1 MYNYSF
7 VCIQILGLI
16 VTFFMCII
24 KFCSHLSATP
34 ITSILFLNLNLL
46 LSNKRKITLLHSCH
60 KHIHS
65 FLFYMKENMVQVP
78 AARPADL
85 R

>member
-46 LSNKRKITLLHSCH
+46 LSNKKKSPFC
-60 KHIHS
+60 IHVTNTYTV
-65 FLFYMKENMVQVP
+65 FYST
-78 AARPADL
+78 
-85 R
+85 

>member
-1 MYNYSF
+1 M
-7 VCIQILGLI
+7 GLI

-46 LSNKRKITLLHSCH
+46 LSNKKNHPSAFMSQTHTQFSILHERKYGSGACC
-60 KHIHS
+60 
-65 FLFYMKENMVQVP
+65 Q
-78 AARPADL
+78 AC
-85 R
+85 